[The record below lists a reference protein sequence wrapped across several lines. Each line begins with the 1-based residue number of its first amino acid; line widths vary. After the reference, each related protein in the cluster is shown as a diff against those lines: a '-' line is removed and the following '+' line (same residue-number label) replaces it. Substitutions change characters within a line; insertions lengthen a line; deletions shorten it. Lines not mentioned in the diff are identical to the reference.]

1 MFILFSL
8 NLTFVNF
15 ISDYSYVDSKTFSG
29 VFQNIH
35 DSFEELSSAHCFDK
49 NAQFS
54 PGELNVPFSFTSI
67 LAYTQVYNSHIDFK
81 ICYIQS

>member
-1 MFILFSL
+1 MFNL
-8 NLTFVNF
+8 NLTFYYF

-35 DSFEELSSAHCFDK
+35 DSFEELSSAHCNDK

-54 PGELNVPFSFTSI
+54 PGEQYYFFHLLPTYLYSSF
-67 LAYTQVYNSHIDFK
+67 
-81 ICYIQS
+81 